1 MAPSKSFD
9 DDPPA
14 EILALLRQGE
24 NSSVEFKSANAHPD
38 SLARELVAFA
48 NTQGGT
54 LLIGVED
61 DGSISGLTESLD
73 HEARIANIARN
84 HVNPPITI
92 EGSSQLRHYRLTN
105 PRPTVC

>member
-1 MAPSKSFD
+1 MALIKDSNNYHTAD
-9 DDPPA
+9 
-14 EILALLRQGE
+14 ALTLIRQGE

-61 DGSISGLTESLD
+61 DGAISGLTESVD
-73 HEARIANIARN
+73 HEAHIANIARN
-84 HVNPPITI
+84 NVNPPIN
-92 EGSSQLRHYRLTN
+92 RAV
-105 PRPTVC
+105 PK